1 MRYYTRK
8 PLFQPPNVH
17 QHEEALSMNT
27 LENAKVQTHG
37 SSDQAVPAGT
47 SGKSSPSP
55 VRLSRVV
62 IVVAVLVVIGF
73 LAGFIPR
80 WRQSGAAR
88 AETTDLA
95 MPTVSIVSLQA
106 STATAGLVLPAEV
119 KADLEAPI
127 FSRGSGYLKRW
138 LVDIGAHV
146 EAGQL
151 LAEID
156 TPELDQQLEQAR
168 AQQAESEAA
177 LALAKTTA
185 DRWADLLKTSSVSEQ
200 ENAEK
205 QADYKLKTAT
215 VEANRANVHR
225 LEQLQSFE
233 RVTAPFAGTITAR
246 NIDIGDLITAGGGKE
261 LFHLAQT
268 KTLRIYVRV
277 PQAAAHEIREGQT
290 ADLII
295 PEIPGRKFL
304 ATVTS
309 TAEAMATDS
318 RTLLTELQVDNS
330 AGDILPG
337 SYGQIRFTNAK
348 LSSTLALPA
357 NTLLFRAEGLQ
368 VGVVGA
374 DNKVELRKVE
384 IGRDFG
390 QTVELL
396 SGVSPSDRIIANPSD
411 SLVSG
416 TTVRIAG
423 DSQLNVGGANKTAK
437 AQ

>member
-1 MRYYTRK
+1 MNILEKDKTQT
-8 PLFQPPNVH
+8 PVHSSHTPAAAPPGK
-17 QHEEALSMNT
+17 A
-27 LENAKVQTHG
+27 
-37 SSDQAVPAGT
+37 T
-47 SGKSSPSP
+47 SSP
-55 VRLSRVV
+55 VRLSRVA

-73 LAGFIPR
+73 LVGFIPR
-80 WRQSGAAR
+80 WRQNSAVH
-88 AETTDLA
+88 AETVDLA
-95 MPTVSIVSLQA
+95 MSSVAVVSPKTTPVA
-106 STATAGLVLPAEV
+106 AGLTLPAEV
-119 KADLEAPI
+119 KAELDAPI
-127 FSRGSGYLKRW
+127 FARTSGYLKRW
-138 LVDIGAHV
+138 LVDIGARV

-168 AQQAESEAA
+168 AQLAESEAA

-185 DRWADLLKTSSVSEQ
+185 DRWADLLKTASVSEQ

-205 QADYKLKTAT
+205 QADNKLKSAT
-215 VEANRANVHR
+215 VEADRANVHR

-233 RVTAPFAGTITAR
+233 RVTAPFAGIVTAR
-246 NIDIGDLITAGGGKE
+246 NIDVGDLITPGSGRE

-268 KTLRIYVRV
+268 RTLRVYVRV
-277 PQAAAHEIREGQT
+277 PQAIAHDIRDGQT
-290 ADLII
+290 AELII
-295 PEIPGRKFL
+295 PEIPGRKFS

-309 TAEAMATDS
+309 TAGAMATDS

-330 AGDILPG
+330 DGEILPG
-337 SYGQIRFTNAK
+337 TYGQIHFLDAK
-348 LSSTLALPA
+348 LNTTLALPA

-368 VGVVGA
+368 VGVVGP

-396 SGVSPSDRIIANPSD
+396 SGVGPTDRVIANPSD

-416 TTVRIAG
+416 TTVRIAS
-423 DSQLNVGGANKTAK
+423 DTQSNVTKTVKTAK
-437 AQ
+437 AE

>member
-1 MRYYTRK
+1 
-8 PLFQPPNVH
+8 
-17 QHEEALSMNT
+17 MNT
-27 LENAKVQTHG
+27 LEKDATHTSDHG
-37 SSDQAVPAGT
+37 SQTPAAP
-47 SGKSSPSP
+47 SGKAATSP
-55 VRLSRVV
+55 VRLSRVG

-73 LAGFIPR
+73 LVGFIPR
-80 WRQSGAAR
+80 WRQSSAVH
-88 AETTDLA
+88 AETVDLA
-95 MPTVSIVSLQA
+95 TPSVAVVSPKPSSVA
-106 STATAGLVLPAEV
+106 AGLTLPAEV
-119 KADLEAPI
+119 KAELDAPI
-127 FSRGSGYLKRW
+127 FARTSGYLKHW

-168 AQQAESEAA
+168 AQLGESEAA

-205 QADYKLKTAT
+205 QADNQLKTAT
-215 VEANRANVHR
+215 VEADHANVHR

-246 NIDIGDLITAGGGKE
+246 NIDVGDLITPGSGRE

-268 KTLRIYVRV
+268 KTLRVYVRV
-277 PQAAAHEIREGQT
+277 PQAIAHDIRDGQT
-290 ADLII
+290 AELII
-295 PEIPGRKFL
+295 PEIPGRKFS

-309 TAEAMATDS
+309 TAGAMATDS

-330 AGDILPG
+330 DGEILPG
-337 SYGQIRFTNAK
+337 TYGQIHFLDAK
-348 LSSTLALPA
+348 LNTTLALPA

-368 VGVVGA
+368 VGVVGP
-374 DNKVELRKVE
+374 DNRVELHKVE

-396 SGVSPSDRIIANPSD
+396 SGVGPTDRVIANPSD

-416 TTVRIAG
+416 TTVRIAS
-423 DSQLNVGGANKTAK
+423 DTQSNVTKTVKTAK
-437 AQ
+437 AE